1 MSFPKKPNQASD
13 RIPTERYT
21 GPTDSFLAVMA
32 GLDRH
37 DEEAA
42 RLVYQR
48 YIGSIVRLARKKLD
62 PSLGAKVN
70 ADSVA
75 QEVLASFF
83 SGRKS
88 KKYIIDGWPALY
100 GFLARITHRKALNR
114 NRYHHQVKRNDRLDP
129 EGNQWPPAISMD
141 DYQAASREPGPA
153 EEAEINDLVECVLNQ
168 FKPSHREILEYFLR
182 HQSKDQ
188 AVIASGYSTRTVERV
203 IEEFRDRILGLDRG
217 DDGT

>member
-1 MSFPKKPNQASD
+1 MSIPKNPNQASD
-13 RIPTERYT
+13 TPPTQKNP

-32 GLDRH
+32 GLDKR

-75 QEVLASFF
+75 QEVMASFF
-83 SGRKS
+83 SGHGRKR
-88 KKYIIDGWPALY
+88 YIIDGWPALY
-100 GFLARITHRKALNR
+100 GFLAKITHRKALNR

-129 EGNQWPPAISMD
+129 EGNERPPVASME
-141 DYQAASREPGPA
+141 DYQVTSREPGPA
-153 EEAEINDLVECVLNQ
+153 EEAEINDLVENVLNQ
-168 FKPSHREILEYFLR
+168 FKPNHREILEYFLR
-182 HQSKDQ
+182 FQSKDQ

-203 IEEFRDRILGLDRG
+203 IEEFRDRILGLDRE

>member
-1 MSFPKKPNQASD
+1 MSVPKNPRNPSD
-13 RIPTERYT
+13 LPPTGKYP
-21 GPTDSFLAVMA
+21 GPTDSFLAVME
-32 GLDRH
+32 GLDRRE
-37 DEEAA
+37 EEAA
-42 RLVYQR
+42 RLIYQR

-62 PSLGAKVN
+62 PSLGARVN

-75 QEVLASFF
+75 QEVMASFF
-83 SGRKS
+83 SGRGR

-114 NRYHHQVKRNDRLDP
+114 NRYHHQMKRDDRLDP
-129 EGNQWPPAISMD
+129 QGNERPRAVSME

-153 EEAEINDLVECVLNQ
+153 EEAEINDLVESVLNN

>member
-1 MSFPKKPNQASD
+1 MSVPKNPRNPSD
-13 RIPTERYT
+13 LPPTEKYP
-21 GPTDSFLAVMA
+21 GPTDSFLAVME
-32 GLDRH
+32 GLDRRE
-37 DEEAA
+37 EEAA
-42 RLVYQR
+42 RLIYQR

-62 PSLGAKVN
+62 PSLGARVN

-75 QEVLASFF
+75 QEVMASFF
-83 SGRKS
+83 SGRGR

-114 NRYHHQVKRNDRLDP
+114 NRYHHQMKRDDRLDP
-129 EGNQWPPAISMD
+129 HGNERPRAVSME

-153 EEAEINDLVECVLNQ
+153 EEAEINDLVESVLNN